1 MRNRKRDAYRFD
13 EDDVARDGE
22 TVRRPMLLM
31 DSDDR
36 AGRVMLSDTF
46 KLDRPTKLRD
56 LELHRPGYRTI
67 ESGQNFTHFPDARR
81 KKRDEDEDEPD
92 FGASAEKT
100 EDVRRPSIAARD
112 AYVAGLQSAWGD
124 RRHSPKLTS
133 EPPCGIA
140 GHPTRDAAEPD
151 LRRHLRTEPDDD
163 AQARRDAAAAEY
175 AASLSNAWKTNP
187 KPPMA
192 APGRRD
198 PQALGENWRG
208 GR

>member
-140 GHPTRDAAEPD
+140 SSYEGRCRAGPET
-151 LRRHLRTEPDDD
+151 
-163 AQARRDAAAAEY
+163 
-175 AASLSNAWKTNP
+175 
-187 KPPMA
+187 
-192 APGRRD
+192 APAHRAGRRCAS
-198 PQALGENWRG
+198 PAGRG
-208 GR
+208 CGRICRLA